1 MSYASNIIY
10 VVDLKRC
17 YVLLYVA
24 FFKISGKAYTDT
36 CKPCQQIFMLLALLH
51 TRGKAQELWSLRVY
65 FRLSIFDPSQTPLL
79 LLLLSLFS
87 FTDIDFT
94 SIHDALLDKADPF
107 MMAFQFWA
115 SSTILLRCF
124 LGMLKITR
132 LIIPGSTLNFNWFS
146 SVWSSIVQ
154 IVLECL
160 YNPKIYL
167 KYISNLVVFS
177 SIFIEVVC

>member
-1 MSYASNIIY
+1 MRYASNIIY

-36 CKPCQQIFMLLALLH
+36 CKPCQQIFMLLASLN

-65 FRLSIFDPSQTPLL
+65 FRVSIFDPSQTPLL
-79 LLLLSLFS
+79 LFS

-94 SIHDALLDKADPF
+94 SIHDALLNKPDPEF
-107 MMAFQFWA
+107 PLMMAFQFWA
-115 SSTILLRCF
+115 PSTILLRCF

-146 SVWSSIVQ
+146 SVWCSTVQ
-154 IVLECL
+154 IVLKCH

-177 SIFIEVVC
+177 SIFIEAVC